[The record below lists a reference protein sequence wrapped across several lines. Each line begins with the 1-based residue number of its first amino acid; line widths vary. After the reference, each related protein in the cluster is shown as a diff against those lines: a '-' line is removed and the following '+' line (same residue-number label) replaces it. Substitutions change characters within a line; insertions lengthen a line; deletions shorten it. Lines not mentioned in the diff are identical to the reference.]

1 MADDG
6 RRKLRMM
13 NKRTVEM
20 KKTSKDQELKKL
32 ALLSERELMMELRTS
47 EKGLSEEDAKQ
58 RLDEYGPNEVSAQ
71 KPTPAIIMF
80 LEAFKDP
87 FVYVLALLMVVSAA
101 TKDYE
106 AAIVMS
112 IMILASVII
121 AFIQEYRSQKASL
134 SLKELIENTS
144 AVTREGVT
152 KEIPMDEI
160 VPGDIVTLATGDMI
174 PADAVL
180 VWTKDLFIN
189 QSSLTG
195 ESMPVEK
202 FVDAGVD
209 RHQKNISAIDMQDL
223 VFMGT
228 DVLSGQGKAII
239 LKTGQNTFFGDIAK
253 NATTQRG
260 KTSFDIGLTKV
271 SKLLL
276 RMVMIL
282 FPVVFL
288 INGLTKGDWADAF
301 FFAIAVA
308 VGLTP
313 EMLPMIVT
321 SNLAKGAL
329 SLSKHKVIV
338 KELPSIQNLGS
349 MDVLC
354 TDKTGTITED
364 RVVLVQHL
372 NPLGEVD
379 DQVLDMAFLNSHYQ
393 TGWKNLMDIAVIN
406 FYEESNAKSPFQQ
419 ITKLDEIP
427 FDFSRRR
434 LTVVVNA
441 DGHQFMITKG
451 AVEEMEAVCTHAEIN
466 GEIVPLTPE
475 LQQKMREVNV
485 KMNQQGMRALAV
497 AVKKDV
503 HSDAIY
509 SIADEQGMTLIG
521 FMGFLDPAKESAITA
536 IKSLHEHGINV
547 KVLTGDNDIVAKK
560 VCVDVGIEV
569 DTVLLG
575 SQIEQMT
582 DEQMA
587 EEVEQTNLFAKLN
600 PMQKSRI
607 IETLQKNG
615 HTVGFMG
622 DGIND
627 APALRKADVGISVDT
642 AADITKDASSIILL
656 EKSLNVL
663 EAGVIEGRKVFS
675 NMMKYIKITISSNFG
690 NVFSIL
696 VASAFLPFLP
706 MLSIQ
711 LLIQNLIYDIA
722 QLAIPWDNVDEEDLI
737 KPVRWETSGLTKFT
751 VCIGPVSSIFDIMT
765 YLVMW
770 FVFHA
775 NTVGS
780 QALFQTGWFVVGLV
794 SQTLVVQMVRTRKMP
809 FIQSIAS
816 PQVLLSSAGAVIVGL
831 LIVLTPIR
839 SYFDFVKLPAN
850 YWPWFIIIIVLYL
863 ITVEIAKRLYIH
875 ITKEWI

>member
-1 MADDG
+1 
-6 RRKLRMM
+6 MM
-13 NKRTVEM
+13 NKKIAEM
-20 KKTSKDQELKKL
+20 KKTTKDQELRKL
-32 ALLSERELMMELRTS
+32 AMLSERELMMELRTS
-47 EKGLSEEDAKQ
+47 EKGLSEEDAKH
-58 RLDEYGPNEVSAQ
+58 RLEEYGPNEVSAQ
-71 KPTPAIIMF
+71 KPTPAIMMF

-87 FVYVLALLMVVSAA
+87 FVYVLALLMVVSIA
-101 TKDYE
+101 TKDFE
-106 AAIVMS
+106 AAIVMGL
-112 IMILASVII
+112 MILASVVI

-134 SLKELIENTS
+134 NLKELIENTA
-144 AVTREGVT
+144 AVTREGET
-152 KEIPMDEI
+152 KEIPMDEV
-160 VPGDIVTLATGDMI
+160 VPGDIVTLATGDMV

-180 VWTKDLFIN
+180 IWTKDLFIN

-202 FVDAGVD
+202 FVEAGVD
-209 RHQKNISAIDMQDL
+209 KNQTTISALDMQDL

-271 SKLLL
+271 SKFLL
-276 RMVMIL
+276 RMVMVL

-288 INGLTKGDWADAF
+288 INGLTKGEWGEAF

-349 MDVLC
+349 MDILC

-372 NPLGEVD
+372 DPLGKINN
-379 DQVLDMAFLNSHYQ
+379 QVLDMAFLNSHYQ

-406 FYEESNAKSPFQQ
+406 FYEENHVQSPYHT

-434 LTVVVNA
+434 LTVVVKA
-441 DGHQFMITKG
+441 DDHHFMITKG
-451 AVEEMEAVCTHAEIN
+451 AVEEMEAVCTHAEID
-466 GEIVPLTPE
+466 GEIVALTPE
-475 LQQKMREVNV
+475 LRQKMREVNV
-485 KMNQQGMRALAV
+485 HMNEQGMRAIAV

-503 HSDAIY
+503 HSEAVY
-509 SIADEQGMTLIG
+509 SVEDEQGMTLLG
-521 FMGFLDPAKESAITA
+521 FMGFLDPAKKSAITA
-536 IKSLHEHGINV
+536 IKSLHEHGVNV

-560 VCVDVGIEV
+560 VCRDVGIEV
-569 DTVLLG
+569 AHVVLG
-575 SQIEQMT
+575 SDIDNFS
-582 DEQMA
+582 DEQMK
-587 EEVEQTNLFAKLN
+587 EEVEKTNLFAKLN

-607 IETLQKNG
+607 IETLQANG

-663 EAGVIEGRKVFS
+663 EDGVIEGRKVFS
-675 NMMKYIKITISSNFG
+675 NMMKYIKITMSSNFG

-706 MLSIQ
+706 MVSIQ
-711 LLIQNLIYDIA
+711 LLIQNLVYDVA
-722 QLAIPWDNVDEEDLI
+722 QLAIPWDNVDEEDLL
-737 KPVRWETSGLTKFT
+737 KPVRWETNGLMKFT
-751 VCIGPVSSIFDIMT
+751 LCIGPVSSIFDIVT
-765 YLVMW
+765 YVVMW
-770 FVFHA
+770 FVFSA
-775 NTVGS
+775 NTVGN
-780 QALFQTGWFVVGLV
+780 QQLFQTGWFVVGLV
-794 SQTLVVQMVRTRKMP
+794 SQTLVVQMVRTRKLP
-809 FIQSIAS
+809 FIHSIAS
-816 PQVLLSSAGAVIVGL
+816 LGVILASLGAVGVGL

-839 SYFDFVKLPAN
+839 EVFDFVKLPAN
-850 YWPWFIIIIVLYL
+850 YWGWFILIIVLYL
-863 ITVEIAKRLYIH
+863 ITVEFAKRLYIRL
-875 ITKEWI
+875 TKEWI

>member
-1 MADDG
+1 
-6 RRKLRMM
+6 MM
-13 NKRTVEM
+13 I
-20 KKTSKDQELKKL
+20 KKNMLKTTKDQELKKL

-47 EKGLSEEDAKQ
+47 MNGLTEADAKQ
-58 RLDEYGPNEVSAQ
+58 RLEEYGLNVVSAQ
-71 KPTPAIIMF
+71 KPVPAILLF
-80 LEAFKDP
+80 LRSFKDP
-87 FVYVLALLMVVSAA
+87 FVLVLGLLMIVSLA
-101 TKDYE
+101 TGDIE
-106 AAIVMS
+106 AAVVMAV
-112 IMILASVII
+112 MILASVII
-121 AFIQEYRSQKASL
+121 TFIQEYRSQKASQE
-134 SLKELIENTS
+134 LKELIENTT
-144 AVTREGVT
+144 AVTRDGVT
-152 KEIPMDEI
+152 REIPMDEV
-160 VPGDIVTLATGDMI
+160 VPGDIITLATGDMI

-180 VWTKDLFIN
+180 IWTKDLFVN

-202 FVDAGVD
+202 FVDA
-209 RHQKNISAIDMQDL
+209 NINPDEDVSALDMQDL

-228 DVLSGQGKAII
+228 DVLSGKGRAII

-260 KTSFDIGLTKV
+260 KTSFDVGLTKI

-276 RMVMIL
+276 RMVMVL
-282 FPVVFL
+282 FPIVLL
-288 INGLTKGDWADAF
+288 INGLTKGNWGEAF

-329 SLSKHKVIV
+329 TLSKHKVIV
-338 KELPSIQNLGS
+338 KELASMQNLGS

-372 NPLGEVD
+372 DPLGHSNE
-379 DQVLDMAFLNSHYQ
+379 QVLNLTFLNSHYQ

-406 FYEESNAKSPFQQ
+406 YFEEEHYQLPYQEIAK
-419 ITKLDEIP
+419 IDEIP

-434 LTVVVNA
+434 LTVVVKA
-441 DGHQFMITKG
+441 DDHQIMITKG
-451 AVEEMEAVCTHAEIN
+451 AVEEMEGICDTVEID
-466 GEIVPLTPE
+466 GKVHELTDE
-475 LQQKMREVNV
+475 RRQQLRDLNRQ
-485 KMNQQGMRALAV
+485 MNEQGMRVITV
-497 AVKKDV
+497 AVKRDV
-503 HSDAIY
+503 HDDAIY
-509 SIADEQGMTLIG
+509 SIEDEQNMTLIG

-536 IKSLHEHGINV
+536 IKSLHEHGVNV

-560 VCVDVGIEV
+560 VCRDVGIEV
-569 DTVLLG
+569 DQVILG
-575 SQIEQMT
+575 SQIESMSD
-582 DEQMA
+582 DELKEVV
-587 EEVEQTNLFAKLN
+587 EETNLFAKLN

-607 IETLQKNG
+607 IESIQSND

-663 EAGVIEGRKVFS
+663 EYGVIEGRRVFS

-711 LLIQNLIYDIA
+711 LLVQNLVYDMT
-722 QLAIPWDNVDEEDLI
+722 QLTIPWDNVDEEELAQ
-737 KPVRWETSGLTKFT
+737 PVRWQIRGLLKFT
-751 VCIGPVSSIFDIMT
+751 LCIGPVSSIFDIIT
-765 YLVMW
+765 FLVMW
-770 FVFHA
+770 NVFGA
-775 NTVGS
+775 NTIAQQG
-780 QALFQTGWFVVGLV
+780 LFQAGWFMVGLV
-794 SQTLVVQMVRTRKMP
+794 SQTLVVQMVRTRKLP
-809 FIQSIAS
+809 FIQSMAGL
-816 PQVLLSSAGAVIVGL
+816 QVLISSLIGIVIGVI
-831 LIVLTPIR
+831 IVSTPAIR
-839 SYFDFVKLPAN
+839 EIFEFDALPTN
-850 YWPWFIIIIVLYL
+850 YWPWFIGIILCYMFV
-863 ITVEIAKRLYIH
+863 VELAKRLYIRL
-875 ITKEWI
+875 TNEWL